1 VIHEHPLAYLLGLEG
16 IALLR
21 SFTGEHDR
29 AFVDARLAEVRRLLA
44 DRTLADG
51 AVEVARL
58 DTREGYGV
66 WSRTYDG
73 PNPAFDYDGPM
84 IDGIAGGMPPGVALD
99 AACGTGRLAALLAGH
114 GHRVLGVDSSPDM
127 LAQARE
133 KVPGGDFRAGDL
145 HRLPVDDGA
154 VDLVTCSLALTH
166 VPDLGPVLA
175 EFARVLRPGGHV
187 VLCDLH
193 PEQVAVGMIPSV
205 RRADGTPGR
214 VTSYVHRPGDYLRAA
229 LAAGLRVRACQE
241 PGTREAPPATPVPPP
256 ATDPGPWDVW
266 PWSLCDLLPE
276 AARATFAGVP
286 VMILWHFQ
294 RDERPST

>member
-1 VIHEHPLAYLLGLEG
+1 MIHEHPLAYVLGLEG

-44 DRTLADG
+44 DRSLADG
-51 AVEVARL
+51 AVEVGRL

-99 AACGTGRLAALLAGH
+99 AACGTGRLAALLAAH

-193 PEQVAVGMIPSV
+193 PEQVALGMIPSV

-229 LAAGLRVRACQE
+229 LAAGCGSARVRNRARARPRRPRRFRRPRPT
-241 PGTREAPPATPVPPP
+241 PGRGTCGRGRSPTSCPRR
-256 ATDPGPWDVW
+256 PGP
-266 PWSLCDLLPE
+266 
-276 AARATFAGVP
+276 
-286 VMILWHFQ
+286 
-294 RDERPST
+294 PSPAYR

>member
-1 VIHEHPLAYLLGLEG
+1 MIHEHPLAYLLGLEG

-44 DRTLADG
+44 DRALADG

-58 DTREGYGV
+58 DTREGYEV
-66 WSRTYDG
+66 WSSTYDG
-73 PNPAFDYDGPM
+73 PNPAFDYDGEM
-84 IDGIAGGMPPGVALD
+84 IDDVAGGMPPGVALD
-99 AACGTGRLAALLAGH
+99 AACGTGRVAALLATH
-114 GHRVLGVDSSPDM
+114 GHRVIGVDSSPDM
-127 LAQARE
+127 LALARAN
-133 KVPGGDFRAGDL
+133 VPGADFRAGDL
-145 HRLPVDDGA
+145 HRLPVDDGS
-154 VDLVTCSLALTH
+154 VDIVTCSLALTH
-166 VPDLGPVLA
+166 VRDLGPVLA

-193 PEQVAVGMIPSV
+193 PEQVAHGMIPSV

-214 VTSYVHRPGDYLRAA
+214 VTSYVHRTGDYLRAA

-241 PGTREAPPATPVPPP
+241 PGSRVSAPVPPP
-256 ATDPGPWDVW
+256 ADDPGPWDVW
-266 PWSLCDLLPE
+266 PWSLLDVVPE
-276 AARATFAGVP
+276 AARAAFAGVP

-294 RDERPST
+294 RPST